1 MSCRICGSDAHL
13 EADNWQCATFFA
25 LLLRV
30 AALEDA
36 LLEKQPKPVTITEGS
51 SNG

>member
-13 EADNWQCATFFA
+13 ESDNWQCATLA
-25 LLLRV
+25 DLLVRV

-36 LLEKQPKPVTITEGS
+36 LLEKQPKPAIITEGT